1 MFRSVLAVL
10 FINFKRIYSDS
21 IQSESWNDVDYPIEM
36 TVIKMMNLH
45 HNLLFKGTKEFLLQ
59 LLVKRNNF
67 NIRSQL

>member
-10 FINFKRIYSDS
+10 FINLKRIYSDS
-21 IQSESWNDVDYPIEM
+21 IQSKSWNDVDYPIEM
-36 TVIKMMNLH
+36 TVIKMMNLN
-45 HNLLFKGTKEFLLQ
+45 HNLLFKRTKEFLLQ